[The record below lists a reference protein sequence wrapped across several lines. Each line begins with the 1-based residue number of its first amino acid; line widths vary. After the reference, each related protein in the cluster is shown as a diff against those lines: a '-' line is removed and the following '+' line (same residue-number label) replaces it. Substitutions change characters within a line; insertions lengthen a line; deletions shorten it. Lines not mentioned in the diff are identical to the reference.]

1 MSPAHGLGLDHECC
15 SCLERIEANI
25 CIAKKQRKHTKAL
38 SNCWT
43 KDTKR
48 LGLQESQWPPKQS
61 ILRPPAFNAHHW
73 LFTRKAKLSCLEL
86 GRVTFETL
94 DLFADIIPYFGL
106 SGTMFIGLQIIY
118 IHLLMKI
125 LLLLPLTLIS
135 FWGRIRRIH
144 WQQNLLVKS
153 FGQGRK
159 WSLPPRCRLEKG
171 SSAYFFRRLKERG
184 KNAILRAEDPLNI
197 QWLCNSRKRNMS
209 ILNGSCLQSN
219 AWILRLIIKT
229 ALLHQQVPAW

>member
-1 MSPAHGLGLDHECC
+1 MLREPSLMLNCLGWKEWRESWVPCDVMWLIFQTSTDNLVFDKQGELMGMFIIWFRLSIAASDISDMSPAHGLGLDHECC
-15 SCLERIEANI
+15 SCLERIEANV

-43 KDTKR
+43 KDMKR

-61 ILRPPAFNAHHW
+61 MLRLPAFNAHHW
-73 LFTRKAKLSCLEL
+73 LFTRKAKLSCLDL

-94 DLFADIIPYFGL
+94 D
-106 SGTMFIGLQIIY
+106 IGLQIIY

-144 WQQNLLVKS
+144 WQQNLLVK
-153 FGQGRK
+153 
-159 WSLPPRCRLEKG
+159 
-171 SSAYFFRRLKERG
+171 
-184 KNAILRAEDPLNI
+184 RA
-197 QWLCNSRKRNMS
+197 WA
-209 ILNGSCLQSN
+209 G
-219 AWILRLIIKT
+219 
-229 ALLHQQVPAW
+229 